1 MKLYYVYILASFRRV
16 LYIGITG
23 DLEKRLSY
31 HRSMEN
37 PLAFT
42 TRYAVNRLVHLEE
55 YTDVN
60 QAIALEKELK
70 GWRRDKKIRLIQKLN
85 PHWVD
90 FAPPTHTVPTP
101 SLRSGSG

>member
-1 MKLYYVYILASFRRV
+1 MKLYYVYILSSLRRV

-23 DLEKRLSY
+23 DLEKRLAY

-42 TRYAVNRLVHLEE
+42 ARYAVTRLVHVEE
-55 YTDVN
+55 FTEVN
-60 QAIALEKELK
+60 DAIAREKQLK
-70 GWRRDKKIRLIQKLN
+70 GWRREKKVDLIEKGN

-90 FAPPTHTVPTP
+90 LAPV
-101 SLRSGSG
+101 SS